1 MAITAAASTAVG
13 AAVGGAQGAGA
24 ALNEV
29 GNNYFAH
36 PSDYENRKKALLAC
50 NGSADPKGCE
60 SAVRQAYSNLYD
72 ENERAVAKCA
82 GRDACLNQLASIRTS
97 QAEYAAK
104 IGELLS
110 KGASLSVEEAK
121 LLVELQA
128 GTSGLESIKSLAI
141 GRSLSFGASS
151 AETAVALGITDIAI
165 GVAPGVG
172 VTTGKTGGKGGTTTV
187 EDVAATAN
195 TGLNV
200 GEGVVASRVNV
211 RVGDANVTGSG
222 LEYAWKKHGGAWA
235 DNKSA
240 FTISK
245 DELKVMLQDPLV
257 VNTPAYQSVTS
268 GNYIRTVD
276 MGRTVGI
283 DAKSGGQPTNFM
295 TVITDSKGNL
305 VNTFPGKTF

>member
-1 MAITAAASTAVG
+1 MADTKVG
-13 AAVGGAQGAGA
+13 VP
-24 ALNEV
+24 ALTPDV
-29 GNNYFAH
+29 
-36 PSDYENRKKALLAC
+36 P
-50 NGSADPKGCE
+50 
-60 SAVRQAYSNLYD
+60 V
-72 ENERAVAKCA
+72 V
-82 GRDACLNQLASIRTS
+82 
-97 QAEYAAK
+97 
-104 IGELLS
+104 
-110 KGASLSVEEAK
+110 K
-121 LLVELQA
+121 L
-128 GTSGLESIKSLAI
+128 
-141 GRSLSFGASS
+141 
-151 AETAVALGITDIAI
+151 
-165 GVAPGVG
+165 PGVPA
-172 VTTGKTGGKGGTTTV
+172 VIPPSV
-187 EDVAATAN
+187 PVASVGAN

-245 DELKVMLQDPLV
+245 DELKAVLQDPLV
-257 VNTPAYQSVTS
+257 VNTPAYQSATS

-276 MGRTVGI
+276 MGRPVGI

>member
-1 MAITAAASTAVG
+1 
-13 AAVGGAQGAGA
+13 
-24 ALNEV
+24 LNEV

-165 GVAPGVG
+165 GAAPGVG
-172 VTTGKTGGKGGTTTV
+172 VTTGKTGGKGSGLVAGDFPEIATEVSQKQLRHIAGRPELAARESGSYLNNKADAQAVLDAYHSGSATILGKSSQGFPVVRVDSVTGT
-187 EDVAATAN
+187 
-195 TGLNV
+195 NV
-200 GEGVVASRVNV
+200 NVASGFPN
-211 RVGDANVTGSG
+211 
-222 LEYAWKKHGGAWA
+222 
-235 DNKSA
+235 
-240 FTISK
+240 
-245 DELKVMLQDPLV
+245 
-257 VNTPAYQSVTS
+257 
-268 GNYIRTVD
+268 
-276 MGRTVGI
+276 
-283 DAKSGGQPTNFM
+283 QPTNVF
-295 TVITDSKGNL
+295 IIKGTTSPSIVPTNP
-305 VNTFPGKTF
+305 NWKP